1 MTGQP
6 AVTRLPTAIDCETA
20 VRRLWD
26 YIDRGLP
33 PVAREEVDAHLTTC
47 ELCARRFAF
56 ARAIKDELAKLGNGL
71 SLAGIDEGRR
81 AELSRRI
88 RTALRSGQPGD
99 GARSDD
105 GA

>member
-6 AVTRLPTAIDCETA
+6 AETRRPTAIDCERA

-26 YIDRGLP
+26 YIDSGLP
-33 PVAREEVDAHLTTC
+33 LVAREEVSVHLTTC

-56 ARAIKDELAKLGNGL
+56 AKAIKDELAKLGGAV
-71 SLAGIDEGRR
+71 SLANVDEVRR

-88 RTALRSGQPGD
+88 RTALHSAQPDAGERTG
-99 GARSDD
+99 GA
-105 GA
+105 

>member
-1 MTGQP
+1 MSGQP
-6 AVTRLPTAIDCETA
+6 AETRLPTAIDCERA

-33 PVAREEVDAHLTTC
+33 PVAREEVDAHLVTC

-56 ARAIKDELAKLGNGL
+56 ARTIKDELAKLEGAL
-71 SLAGIDEGRR
+71 SLVDLDDVKRG
-81 AELSRRI
+81 ELSLRI
-88 RTALRSGQPGD
+88 RTALRSAQRDD
-99 GARSDD
+99 GARSDG